1 MRGRVRAPVV
11 LAASG
16 PVISHTPMVVPPPWG
31 ENFEAGWDV
40 PKGAVR
46 GSLLCGPEGQ
56 YVATVEWASL
66 SDCSD
71 WLVGTSDAARNATAI
86 FEVRRSEVGE
96 VRSSATAASVAASAA
111 ARIFKHRPELGSFA
125 MPADQRPDIDPRT
138 LFAVAAGEEVDVD
151 EEEELLI
158 SGGDP
163 TFLDDSAWAAAVGSK
178 SKALPSVVATGAR
191 ALLERYLRSGSADN
205 DQEIDEGKTGGAKRS
220 DPEWDGIVD
229 DTAHL
234 IDD

>member
-1 MRGRVRAPVV
+1 MIRRVREAVV

-16 PVISHTPMVVPPPWG
+16 PVISHTPIVVPPPWD
-31 ENFEAGWDV
+31 ENFEAGWAV

-46 GSLLCGPEGQ
+46 GSLLCGPAGQ
-56 YVATVEWASL
+56 YVAAVEWASL

-71 WLVGTSDAARNATAI
+71 WLLGTSDAARNATTV
-86 FEVRRSEVGE
+86 FEVRRSEVGQ
-96 VRSSATAASVAASAA
+96 VRGRAMVASVAASAA

-125 MPADQRPDIDPRT
+125 MPSDQRPDIDPRT
-138 LFAVAAGEEVDVD
+138 LFAVAAGEEDVD

-163 TFLDDSAWAAAVGSK
+163 TFLDDSAWAVAVGSN
-178 SKALPSVVATGAR
+178 SKATQTVVATGAR
-191 ALLERYLRSGSADN
+191 ALLERFVPSGSSDK
-205 DQEIDEGKTGGAKRS
+205 DREIDHGKTGGAKRS
-220 DPEWDGIVD
+220 EPEWDGIVD